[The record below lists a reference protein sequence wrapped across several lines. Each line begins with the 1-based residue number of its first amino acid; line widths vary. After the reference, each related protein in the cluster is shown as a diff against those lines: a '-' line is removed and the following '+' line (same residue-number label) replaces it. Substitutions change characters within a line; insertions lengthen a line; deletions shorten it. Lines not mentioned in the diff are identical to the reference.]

1 MEVVPL
7 TAPYIAYTV
16 DTVYT
21 VYTIQNASHHLNSMY
36 ACMYC

>member
-16 DTVYT
+16 DAVYT
-21 VYTIQNASHHLNSMY
+21 VYTIYTVDMVFH
-36 ACMYC
+36 C